1 MDTDIFDPEKALTPL
16 SENFDWQALFASP
29 ELDDPETMKEWAEAD
44 REERGR
50 MAAIVFPPVIE
61 PDGGTFAVSREVRI
75 RRMGP
80 SGTVHYTTDGT
91 APDGSSPVYTNPF
104 TITRT
109 TTVQA
114 VTVGRDGKTSRMKSA
129 VFTRGAAP
137 K

>member
-1 MDTDIFDPEKALTPL
+1 
-16 SENFDWQALFASP
+16 
-29 ELDDPETMKEWAEAD
+29 MKEWAEAD

-129 VFTRGAAP
+129 VFTKGSRAR
-137 K
+137 